1 MLAQFIEK
9 LRKQHNLTQGF
20 VALEIGV
27 SRPTYIQIERG
38 ERDLTIPEA
47 QKIVKLFNLTIDDLL
62 NQKITS
68 YKVDLEKEVLK
79 KVKDKD
85 EEIRISVPQ
94 EKVEKFKQVL
104 LYILRKV
111 GGKPN
116 VGMTVLYKLLYFID
130 FDYYEKYEEQ
140 LMGLTYIKNHYGP
153 TPVIFEKVVEE
164 MIKADVIEIIK
175 SKYYQHNQKKYLVNP
190 KIEPDLSILT
200 GQEMEHI
207 DWELNR
213 LSDFTASALSDLS
226 HRDVPW
232 IGANLNKP
240 LDYEAVFYRT
250 DMTSVRMY
258 EDEPD

>member
-9 LRKQHNLTQGF
+9 LRKKYNLTQEF
-20 VALEIGV
+20 VALGIGV

-38 ERDLTIPEA
+38 ERELTISEA
-47 QKIVKLFNLTIDDLL
+47 EKISKLFNLTLTDFLS
-62 NQKITS
+62 QKITFYS
-68 YKVDLEKEVLK
+68 LEIEKEAPKRV
-79 KVKDKD
+79 KD

-94 EKVEKFKQVL
+94 EKIEKFKQIL

-116 VGMTVLYKLLYFID
+116 VGMTVIYKLLYFID

-164 MIKADVIEIIK
+164 MIKADTIEIIK
-175 SKYYQHNQKKYLVNP
+175 SKYYQHHQKKYLVNP

-213 LSDFTASALSDLS
+213 LSDFTASALSDFS

-232 IGANLNKP
+232 IGASLNKP

-258 EDEPD
+258 EDESD